1 MNAQPMFTDSHGK
14 PIRPI
19 KPAHQWTLARAI
31 SAALLVVFAPLLLVA
46 AVTQIELTTQVKGIL
61 PGANG
66 GTGNGF
72 FAVSGPATSLKTF
85 TFPNATATVLTNNAA
100 VTVAQGGTGVAT
112 FTAHGV
118 LLGEAASNIVPTA
131 VGTTGQCLIGQTG
144 ADPIWGSCGGLT
156 PVYSEVPSG
165 TPNGSLTTF
174 TLANTPAAGTL
185 ALYKNGQRQIAGG
198 AADYTLAT
206 NTVTYNAAPLTGDL
220 LLADYTH

>member
-1 MNAQPMFTDSHGK
+1 MNVQPIFTDYRGK
-14 PIRPI
+14 RIENKTLKDRPAL
-19 KPAHQWTLARAI
+19 KMALAFAVGM
-31 SAALLVVFAPLLLVA
+31 SLLCVA

-66 GTGNGF
+66 GTGNAF

-85 TFPNATATVLTNNAA
+85 TFPNASATVLTSSAA
-100 VTVAQGGTGVAT
+100 VTVAQGGTGAAT

-118 LLGEAASNIVPTA
+118 ILGNGGSTMNVTA
-131 VGTTGQCLIGQTG
+131 VGTTGQCFVGSTG
-144 ADPIWGSCGGLT
+144 ADPGWGSCGGLT

-174 TLANTPAAGTL
+174 TLANTPSAGTL
-185 ALYKNGQRQIAGG
+185 ALYKNGQRQIAG
-198 AADYTLAT
+198 ASADYTLSTAT
-206 NTVTYNAAPLTGDL
+206 ITYNAAPLTGDL